1 MLLEVERLLNTANSN
16 KELPKY
22 LLLENV
28 KNLVGKR
35 FKPDFDK
42 WLTKLENLGYTN
54 YWKVLNA
61 KDYGIP
67 QNRERV
73 FVVSILGKYEIYKFP
88 KPKELNFKLKDVLEN
103 KVDEKYY
110 LSEKMQDY
118 VLDFNNKQKGTAWE
132 GRVDEEKLNTNIAH
146 TIGVRSAGGSQRAGV
161 SNFVIDG
168 YDGEIKVKDLKMK
181 IKNATLEAPHIVASR
196 GRNPDNP
203 SSRKVGE
210 QLEQRLEANKS
221 GTTNC
226 ISTVQKDNYVV
237 ENNIKIRKLT
247 PKECWRLMGW
257 KDEQFNKLNNIS
269 NTQLYKQA
277 GNGIVINVLEE
288 IFKMLFYKNN
298 E

>member
-1 MLLEVERLLNTANSN
+1 MHKSFNLGDICKIKELPKADLWTYSFPCQDLSCAGKQAGIKEGTRSGLLLEVERLLNTANSN

-28 KNLVGKR
+28 KNLVSKR

-73 FVVSILGKYEIYKFP
+73 FVVSILGKNNKYEFP
-88 KPKELNFKLKDVLEN
+88 KKKKLKLKLKNILED

-110 LSEKMQDY
+110 LKDY
-118 VLDFNNKQKGTAWE
+118 QIE
-132 GRVDEEKLNTNIAH
+132 NIKKSKCA
-146 TIGVRSAGGSQRAGV
+146 R
-161 SNFVIDG
+161 DW
-168 YDGEIKVKDLKMK
+168 KDPKC
-181 IKNATLEAPHIVASR
+181 IQ
-196 GRNPDNP
+196 
-203 SSRKVGE
+203 VGE
-210 QLEQRLEANKS
+210 L
-221 GTTNC
+221 
-226 ISTVQKDNYVV
+226 
-237 ENNIKIRKLT
+237 NIKGHDCIKRIYSDEGISPTLTNMQGGNRQPKILDESKNYKTRKLT